1 MLSSRHKSY
10 LFYSLCPP
18 QMSSFQH
25 KIRHMKR
32 QEKIDSKTNKQQLE
46 PDSDMKHTLE
56 LPDWEIK
63 ITD

>member
-1 MLSSRHKSY
+1 
-10 LFYSLCPP
+10 
-18 QMSSFQH
+18 
-25 KIRHMKR
+25 MKR